1 MESHT
6 GQGTGQGAIT
16 KTLSPADTTSVT
28 ATTALGS
35 DGHTTV
41 LGHGS
46 VGDHSSMESSW
57 LSQVAA
63 RMANQLRAGCW
74 HIPSSQQ

>member
-6 GQGTGQGAIT
+6 EQGAGQGAIT
-16 KTLSPADTTSVT
+16 KTLSPVDTASVT
-28 ATTALGS
+28 AITALGS

-41 LGHGS
+41 LEHGS
-46 VGDHSSMESSW
+46 VGDHSSAENTW

-63 RMANQLRAGCW
+63 RMANQLGAGCW
-74 HIPSSQQ
+74 HIPSSP